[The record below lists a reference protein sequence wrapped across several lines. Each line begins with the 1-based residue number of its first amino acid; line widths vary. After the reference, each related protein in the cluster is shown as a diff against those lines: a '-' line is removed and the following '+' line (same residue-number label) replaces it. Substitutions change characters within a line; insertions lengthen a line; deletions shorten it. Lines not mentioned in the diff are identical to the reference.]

1 MIKDNFLSIKD
12 ELNMVKEELNSEEKF
27 FEKAVMT
34 EKFVKKYKKLMI
46 GSVVAIVVLVGSN
59 IIYTANQ
66 NAKVKE
72 ANKLSASLTKNAKDS
87 DAILKLKDVSPS
99 LYSVWL
105 YSQAIANKDIKT
117 LEELKNSKTM
127 PLADLATYEIAQSS
141 NDANALSDYALKQD
155 AIFKDLAIIQ
165 SAILLMESSKIDKA
179 HQELEQISEKSPL
192 VQVAKALMHYGV
204 K

>member
-1 MIKDNFLSIKD
+1 
-12 ELNMVKEELNSEEKF
+12 
-27 FEKAVMT
+27 
-34 EKFVKKYKKLMI
+34 MI

-72 ANKLSASLTKNAKDS
+72 ANKLLASLTKNAKDS

-179 HQELEQISEKSPL
+179 HQELEQINEKSPL